1 MFLLSLTSAYL
12 LENIPGS
19 PINHFFETAIAFI
32 ILRLACLH
40 GGVHVHWQSS
50 RHFCEPILPPRP
62 SIPGDSLRLQ
72 SQGQR
77 YGGVQVPPRDRG
89 SAVDHNRH
97 LSDPKTREKEVVSL
111 TRFFW
116 VRMAMV
122 SPEKKQLEQCLI
134 LWCPLMTW
142 ATLFFEEKQ
151 TNAAVQ
157 SCGRSHL

>member
-1 MFLLSLTSAYL
+1 MG
-12 LENIPGS
+12 NVPGS
-19 PINHFFETAIAFI
+19 PINHLFETTIAFI
-32 ILRLACLH
+32 ILRLVFLHWGACPLA
-40 GGVHVHWQSS
+40 VQ
-50 RHFCEPILPPRP
+50 P
-62 SIPGDSLRLQ
+62 SMLRTDPTPKTIPGDSLRLQ

-111 TRFFW
+111 TVFFCSPPHAAR
-116 VRMAMV
+116 VRMV

-157 SCGRSHL
+157 SCGRSQVVITPCL